1 MLRIAFIFVLCV
13 CVFILLFLFKNSLWK
28 SFAKGNKKK
37 KKRRL
42 PVLPFWP
49 DQQTAA
55 QLPSLVQ
62 LLPPRTRT
70 RTRTPPLSLSFA
82 AAWPRPSALPLF
94 LPISLPHWPARQR
107 ALSFFVDA
115 SRAGLNHGKL
125 PDCDFPGIFCEE
137 AKPRLIKLP
146 NPPRRFPFASKP
158 TNSCPSR
165 RFGAVWISPGKNRR
179 HRRGS
184 APSDRLWPS
193 KIVGRAS

>member
-1 MLRIAFIFVLCV
+1 MLCV
-13 CVFILLFLFKNSLWK
+13 SIFILLFSFKNSLWK

-37 KKRRL
+37 N
-42 PVLPFWP
+42 
-49 DQQTAA
+49 QQTAA

-62 LLPPRTRT
+62 LLPPRSA
-70 RTRTPPLSLSFA
+70 PSLSIFLSLA
-82 AAWPRPSALPLF
+82 AGPRPSALPLF
-94 LPISLPHWPARQR
+94 LPVSLPHWPARRR
-107 ALSFFVDA
+107 ALSFFLDA
-115 SRAGLNHGKL
+115 SRAGLKHGKL
-125 PDCDFPGIFCEE
+125 PDHDFPGIFCEE

-193 KIVGRAS
+193 KIVVRAS